1 MQRTTIDGNAA
12 AAYISYAFSEIAV
25 IYPITPSS
33 PMAELADEWAAAE
46 KPNLFGQVPKI
57 VQMQSESGVAGALH
71 GCLTCGGLATTYTC
85 SQGLL
90 LMLPDMYKIAGELLP
105 TVLHVSARALST
117 HALSIFGD
125 HQDVMA
131 CRQTGFAMLAA
142 STVQEAADMALIAH
156 LAALKTSIPFLH
168 FFDGFRTSHETAKIE
183 LPDYE
188 EILALV
194 DKEDIEKFRA
204 RALDPDRPAQRGT
217 AQNPDVYFQN
227 REGANRRYLN
237 LSQTVQTV
245 MEQAAQILG
254 RGYQVFDYYGDS
266 EAEEVAVLMGSGIGT
281 MEETVDKMN
290 ADGAKTGLIKVR
302 LYRPFDG
309 AAFVKALPASCRKIA
324 VLDRTKEAG
333 SLGEP
338 LYLDVCA
345 ALAEQQK
352 KDLLIVGGRYGL
364 GSKEFT
370 PAMCYAVFQNLRK
383 TAPVNH
389 FTVGI
394 EDDITSS
401 SLDFSAPYAIEST
414 ALACKFY
421 GLGSDG
427 TVGANKNSV
436 KIIGNETDLYPQA
449 YFCYDSKKSGG
460 VTISH
465 LRIDDKPIRSAYLID
480 RADFTACH
488 NPSYLTRYDMLADCK
503 EKSTFLLNC
512 PWSTLDELNAH
523 LPPSF
528 KRELAKKR
536 LSLFV
541 IDATEIANGLGL
553 KGKHSSIMQAA
564 FFLLN
569 PSLLP
574 YEKAKGYIQAELR
587 KKFARKGERVVEQ
600 NLAAVERAESA
611 LKKIEYPDEWATCE
625 DGKPLLDRPKDEYF
639 REYIQPILELKGD
652 NLPVS
657 AFSEDGTV
665 PTNTTRLE
673 KHGVAQLLP
682 RWRPEHCIQCN
693 QCAFV
698 CPHATIRPFIFDENT
713 QTPEN
718 FSSLAAT
725 GMPNFRFRIQV
736 AAHDCMGCGVC
747 AEVCPTK
754 EKALVMTKAVELM
767 PQAGEF
773 WEFAQNLPQPKNLP
787 FKTNTVKGSQFLKPL
802 FEFSYACSGCG
813 ETPYIKVLTQLFGE
827 RTLIANATGC
837 SSIYGGS
844 SPTCPYAVNENGQGP
859 AWANSLFED
868 NAEFGYGM
876 KLACEVQG
884 KTDRSVWLIGG
895 DGWAYDIGYGGLD
908 HVLASGENVNVLVLD
923 SEVYSN
929 TGGQKSKATPLGASV
944 RFASAGKRIK
954 KKNLGLMAM
963 SYGYVYVAQVSMG
976 ANKQQFLN
984 ALLEAERYD
993 GPSLILAYSPCIAH
1007 GIDMRKCMSEEKL
1020 AVDCGYWPLYRFNP
1034 NLKKEG
1040 KNPFILDSKAPTAD
1054 FQSFLAGENRFAALK
1069 KARPELA
1076 KALFE
1081 QAERDAKDT
1090 FAFYQKLAENL

>member
-1 MQRTTIDGNAA
+1 MQRTVMDGNAA

-33 PMAELADEWAAAE
+33 PMAELADEWSATD
-46 KPNLFGQVPKI
+46 KPNLFGQVPKV

-105 TVLHVSARALST
+105 TVIHVSARALST

-131 CRQTGFAMLAA
+131 CRQTGFAMLA
-142 STVQEAADMALIAH
+142 SSSVQETADLALIAH
-156 LAALKTSIPFLH
+156 LATLKSRVPFLH
-168 FFDGFRTSHETAKIE
+168 FFDGFRTSHETTKID
-183 LPDYE
+183 LPDYDE
-188 EILALV
+188 IRTLVDNEDILA
-194 DKEDIEKFRA
+194 FRA
-204 RALDPDRPAQRGT
+204 RALDPNRPTQRGT

-227 REGANRRYLN
+227 REAANNRYLN
-237 LSQTVQTV
+237 LPQTVQAI
-245 MEQAAQILG
+245 MDKAAKILK
-254 RGYQVFDYYGDS
+254 RQYRVFDYYGNPA
-266 EAEEVAVLMGSGIGT
+266 AEEVAILMGSGAET
-281 MEETVDKMN
+281 MEETIDQMN
-290 ADGAKTGLIKVR
+290 AEGEKTGLIKVR

-309 AAFVKALPASCRKIA
+309 AALLRALPKSCRKIA

-345 ALAEQQK
+345 ALAESGRT
-352 KDLLIVGGRYGL
+352 DLLVVGGRYGL
-364 GSKEFT
+364 GSKDFT
-370 PAMCYAVFQNLRK
+370 PAMCRAVFENLR
-383 TAPVNH
+383 AANPINH

-394 EDDITSS
+394 CDDLTHL
-401 SLDFSAPYAIEST
+401 SLDFSTPYPVKT
-414 ALACKFY
+414 NALACKFY

-436 KIIGNETDLYPQA
+436 KIIGNETNLYPQA

-465 LRIDDKPIRSAYLID
+465 LRIDDKPIRAAYLID

-503 EKSTFLLNC
+503 EKSVFLLNC
-512 PWSTLDELNAH
+512 PWTDVNELNKH

-528 KRELAKKR
+528 KRKLAQKQ
-536 LSLFV
+536 LSFYV
-541 IDATEIANGLGL
+541 IDGTKIANDLGL
-553 KGKHSSIMQAA
+553 NGRHSSIMQAA

-569 PSLLP
+569 PTLMS
-574 YEKAKGYIQAELR
+574 YEKAKTAIKAEIQ
-587 KKFARKGERVVEQ
+587 KKFAKKGENVVAQ
-600 NLAAVERAESA
+600 NLAAVDRAESA
-611 LKKIEYPDEWATCE
+611 LQKVDYPKEWATCQ
-625 DGKPLLDRPKDEYF
+625 DGKPNLARPDDEYF
-639 REYIQPILELKGD
+639 RAYIQPILQLKGD
-652 NLPVS
+652 KLPVS

-665 PTNTTRLE
+665 PTDTIRWE
-673 KHGVAQLLP
+673 KHGVTQLLP
-682 RWRPEHCIQCN
+682 KWREEYCIQCN

-698 CPHATIRPFIFDENT
+698 CPHATIRPFLFDEKT
-713 QTPEN
+713 QTPEG
-718 FSSLAAT
+718 FTSLPAT
-725 GMPNFRFRIQV
+725 GVANTRFRIQV

-754 EKALVMTKAVELM
+754 EKALVMTKATEMM
-767 PQAGEF
+767 PQTGAF
-773 WEFAQNLPQPKNLP
+773 WEFAQNLPKYSPPLKR
-787 FKTNTVKGSQFLKPL
+787 TTVKGSQFFTPL
-802 FEFSYACSGCG
+802 FEFSYACAGCG

-827 RTLIANATGC
+827 RLLIANATGC

-844 SPTCPYAVNENGQGP
+844 SPTCPYAINEQGQGP

-868 NAEFGYGM
+868 NAEFGLGM
-876 KLACEVQG
+876 KLACEAHG
-884 KTDRSVWLIGG
+884 KADRSVWVIGG

-929 TGGQKSKATPLGASV
+929 TGGQKSKATPLGATA

-963 SYGYVYVAQVSMG
+963 TYGYAYVAQVSMG

-984 ALLEAERYD
+984 ALSEAEAYD

-1007 GIDMRKCMSEEKL
+1007 GVDMRKCMHEEKL
-1020 AVDCGYWPLYRFNP
+1020 AVDCGYWHLYRFNP
-1034 NLKKEG
+1034 ALKTEG

-1054 FQSFLAGENRFAALK
+1054 FQDFLAGENRFASLK
-1069 KARPELA
+1069 KSRPELA
-1076 KALFE
+1076 QTLFE
-1081 QAERDAKDT
+1081 QAERESKELYE
-1090 FAFYQKLAENL
+1090 FYQKLATEF